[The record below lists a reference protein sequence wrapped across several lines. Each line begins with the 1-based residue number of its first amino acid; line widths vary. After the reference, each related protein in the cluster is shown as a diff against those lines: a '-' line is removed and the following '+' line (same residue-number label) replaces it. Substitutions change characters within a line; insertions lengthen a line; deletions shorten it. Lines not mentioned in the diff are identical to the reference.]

1 MVDKRDEADKL
12 IDELI
17 AGKTPS
23 DCLVRVHCHLS
34 PRAC

>member
-17 AGKTPS
+17 AGKRRFS
-23 DCLVRVHCHLS
+23 CRFAELLL
-34 PRAC
+34 